1 LCDTFKMNLNSKGA
15 PLNRQRSAA
24 KIKPSCE
31 SLKSPNIPKNS
42 PFAIWKFALGT
53 QARFIMKQQTDRDIG
68 IWMREEMIKLG
79 PAFIKMGQFM
89 STRSDI
95 IGKELSAELVKLQ
108 DAIDFVD
115 GELVKDVIE
124 CELKRPASEVF
135 RFVDETPLASASIGQ
150 VHVGELLDGT
160 SVAIKVLKPGV
171 SKRIK
176 EDLETLKAIND
187 VFLKLRFPRAIEID
201 RILRQYETFLKG
213 ELDYERELK
222 HMERFR
228 DLLDGMDV
236 IIPRPYPEH
245 STPAMLVMDYV
256 PSHKISDIEWMNAR
270 KINKA
275 RVAKNFVSLFL
286 YQIVTCGYVHC
297 DPHPGNVGVL
307 DDGETLVLY
316 DFGNVVTLDTNFRS
330 NINNLIVAIYQRD
343 VDEFLELLLTMKII
357 ELKDEGD
364 IFELRAFFDLFFDY
378 LETVDFGKLKMSMIE
393 NDVVRQAKID
403 IKIDASFLSLF
414 RIFSL
419 MDGTCTMLDPG
430 FSYYP
435 LLMPFAEDVFQD
447 MNFLTYRARTDIKK
461 ITAFPAAIKKTDQNM
476 VKMNQRMKQL
486 NIEFSQVKVGMAL
499 LAVLGSWDSPM
510 RFPAMIG
517 VCAAF
522 LFRQF

>member
-1 LCDTFKMNLNSKGA
+1 
-15 PLNRQRSAA
+15 
-24 KIKPSCE
+24 
-31 SLKSPNIPKNS
+31 
-42 PFAIWKFALGT
+42 
-53 QARFIMKQQTDRDIG
+53 
-68 IWMREEMIKLG
+68 MREEMIKLG

-108 DAIDFVD
+108 DDIDFVD
-115 GELVKDVIE
+115 GNLVKDVIE
-124 CELKRPASEVF
+124 CELKRPMETVF
-135 RFVDETPLASASIGQ
+135 RYVDETPIASASIGQ
-150 VHVGELLDGT
+150 VHRAQLLDGT
-160 SVAIKVLKPGV
+160 EVAIKVLKPGV
-171 SKRIK
+171 PKRIK
-176 EDLETLKAIND
+176 EDLETLKAINK
-187 VFLKLRFPRAIEID
+187 VFFNLKFPWAIEFD

-213 ELDYERELK
+213 ELDYGRELT

-228 DLLDGMDV
+228 ELLEGMDV
-236 IIPRPYPEH
+236 VIPKTYAEF
-245 STPAMLVMDYV
+245 STSAILVMDYV
-256 PSHKISDIEWMNAR
+256 PSRKISDIEWMNAR

-316 DFGNVVTLDTNFRS
+316 DFGNVVTLDSNFRS

-364 IFELRAFFDLFFDY
+364 IFELRAFFELFFDY
-378 LETVDFGKLKMSMIE
+378 LETVDFAKLKMSMIE

-403 IKIDASFLSLF
+403 IKIDANFLSLF

-419 MDGTCTMLDPG
+419 MDGTCAMLDPN

-435 LLMPFAEDVFQD
+435 LL
-447 MNFLTYRARTDIKK
+447 LSLIH
-461 ITAFPAAIKKTDQNM
+461 I
-476 VKMNQRMKQL
+476 
-486 NIEFSQVKVGMAL
+486 
-499 LAVLGSWDSPM
+499 
-510 RFPAMIG
+510 
-517 VCAAF
+517 
-522 LFRQF
+522 